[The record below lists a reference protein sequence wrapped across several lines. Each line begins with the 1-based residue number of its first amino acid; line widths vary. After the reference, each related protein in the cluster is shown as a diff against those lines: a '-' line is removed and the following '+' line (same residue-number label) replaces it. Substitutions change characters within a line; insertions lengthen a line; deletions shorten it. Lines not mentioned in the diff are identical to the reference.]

1 MTDSLDVA
9 LHALTAAR
17 AGSILLAAGAIAL
30 PIAAVVLLARWRPP
44 GGRAMQAGQRTLGS
58 LVALVPRYL
67 PDSVLRA
74 AERSP
79 LGRPL
84 QLERVHEHFVLRVRE
99 RAPGVSSCDYV
110 SATRRWYCSGY
121 F

>member
-9 LHALTAAR
+9 LRALTAAR

-30 PIAAVVLLARWRPP
+30 PVAAVVLLARWR
-44 GGRAMQAGQRTLGS
+44 LD
-58 LVALVPRYL
+58 ALVPPYL
-67 PDSVLRA
+67 PDS
-74 AERSP
+74 
-79 LGRPL
+79 
-84 QLERVHEHFVLRVRE
+84 VLRVRE
-99 RAPGVSSCDYV
+99 RAPGVSSCDYA